1 MARTIFDSLAFKY
14 RWVIEKIEEASGR
27 KVNTIHIVGGGSKN
41 WLLNQITAD
50 ITRRKV
56 VAGPSEATT
65 IGNAVVQMIALG
77 EIGGIREA
85 RKIISQSFPLKTYEP
100 SIEEDVVEESYEKW
114 MSTVSLD

>member
-1 MARTIFDSLAFKY
+1 
-14 RWVIEKIEEASGR
+14 
-27 KVNTIHIVGGGSKN
+27 
-41 WLLNQITAD
+41 
-50 ITRRKV
+50 
-56 VAGPSEATT
+56 
-65 IGNAVVQMIALG
+65 MIALG